1 MTKIYWYLFLQDKYA
16 NGYTV
21 TVVLQSGQSSH
32 LVEDYILTNIA
43 GTSLRYAGY
52 QNLVFDLKITCS
64 DLADVY
70 KVLEDIPA
78 HLCVLD
84 YTVNQ
89 NSLDNVRMIFHFYS
103 CNPCQ

>member
-1 MTKIYWYLFLQDKYA
+1 LSCLQDKYA

-21 TVVLQSGQSSH
+21 TVVLESEQAGQS
-32 LVEDYILTNIA
+32 VEDYILSNMS
-43 GTSLRYAGY
+43 GSKLRYKGHR
-52 QNLVFDLKITCS
+52 NLVFDLKITCS

-78 HLCVLD
+78 YLSVAD

-89 NSLDNVRMIFHFYS
+89 NSLDNVRAWNI
-103 CNPCQ
+103 N